1 MSEIRNLID
10 TLNRHTDEYNQG
22 RPTITDEQWDD
33 LYFALLQMEK
43 ETGEIYQDSPTQS
56 IRPVEGELPVV
67 THTHHMASLDKTK
80 SVDELKNFL
89 GDEVGICMGKMD
101 GLTCTLRYKNGK
113 LVAAETRGNGYTG
126 QDVFNNACRVAGVPL
141 RINYDRDL
149 EVDGEVICTLVDFSL
164 VKDLFKDKDYSSAR
178 AVAATGL
185 TLKNPKEVVQRRLTF
200 IAWDWINGP
209 YKTLSGNLA
218 GLKELGFKTV
228 PYIKCLGNALK
239 EPMELIENTCLE
251 LGYPIDGLV
260 FKYDN
265 VEKYKSMGKTAHHF
279 KGGIAFKFRDEVKES
294 FITDITWS
302 LGRTG
307 KITPV
312 AIFEP
317 VELEGGTLTNA
328 SLHNVSIF
336 KQLTGGSP
344 RVGDSVGVYRSNMI
358 IPQIEEWNGGG
369 EGEVLTIPNKCP
381 VCGGPASVRIAPGS
395 DVEVL
400 WCDNPDCEGK
410 LANKITHYC
419 DMKKGMAIKGL
430 SKATIEKLIDLGW
443 LTNIFDL
450 YTLAQYR
457 DEWIRLPGFGAKSV
471 DNILNAIEKS
481 KDCELWQFI
490 SALGI
495 PLIGETASR
504 ALEDY
509 FATWATFYNSNRE
522 NFIYSTIPNFG
533 EEMEKG
539 LQEFDLTIANDI
551 ATSFLR
557 FKEPKEVEAN
567 SELNGK
573 TVVITGKL
581 MQFKNRDEL
590 KQVIIAKGGKVA
602 GSVSAKTDYLL
613 TNDTTSGS
621 SKNVAAQKLGVA
633 IISEKDFIEKFLT

>member
-22 RPTITDEQWDD
+22 RPSISDEQWDD

-43 ETGEIYQDSPTQS
+43 ETGEIYPDSPTQS
-56 IRPVEGELPVV
+56 IRPVEGELSVV
-67 THTHHMASLDKTK
+67 FHTHHMASLDKTK
-80 SVDELKNFL
+80 SVAKVSSFL
-89 GDEVGICMGKMD
+89 GNEPGICMGKMD
-101 GLTCTLRYKNGK
+101 GLTCTLRYKNGR

-126 QDVFNNACRVAGVPL
+126 QDVFNNACRVKGIPL
-141 RINYDRDL
+141 KIDYK
-149 EVDGEVICTLVDFSL
+149 EPIEIDGEVICTFIDFSL
-164 VKDLFKDKDYSSAR
+164 VKETLKDKDYTSAR

-185 TLKNPKEVVQRRLTF
+185 TLKDPREVLQRRLTF
-200 IAWDWINGP
+200 IAWDWIGGP
-209 YKTLSGNLA
+209 FKTLSDKLA
-218 GLKELGFKTV
+218 GLKEFGFKTV
-228 PYIKCLGNALK
+228 PHIKCTSDDLEVTMK
-239 EPMELIENTCLE
+239 TIEDECLE

-260 FKYDN
+260 FKYDD
-265 VEKYKSMGKTAHHF
+265 VQTYLDAGETAHHF
-279 KGGIAFKFRDEVKES
+279 KGGLAFKFRDEIKES

-317 VELEGGTLTNA
+317 VEIEGGTLTNA
-328 SLHNVSIF
+328 SLHNVSVF

-344 RVGDSVGVYRSNMI
+344 RVGDEVGVYRANMI

-369 EGEVLTIPNKCP
+369 EGEVLTIPTKCP
-381 VCGGPASVRIAPGS
+381 VCSGTASVRIAPGS

-410 LANKITHYC
+410 LVNKITHYC

-457 DEWIRLPGFGAKSV
+457 SEWIKLPGFGAKSV

-481 KDCELWQFI
+481 KDCQLWQFI

-509 FATWATFYNSNRE
+509 FATWATFYNSNKE

-533 EEMEKG
+533 EEMEKA

-551 ATSFLR
+551 ATSYLR
-557 FKEPKEVEAN
+557 FEAPKEVDN
-567 SELNGK
+567 SSELSGK

-581 MQFKNRDEL
+581 TQFKNRDEL
-590 KQVIIAKGGKVA
+590 KQAIIANGGKVA